1 MKQYRIQG
9 RISNSNIIVEF
20 FNNLLSIMDRTTA
33 QRISMEIEHSYS
45 TTHQL
50 HIIDNCEALYSEAA
64 EHTFCPR

>member
-9 RISNSNIIVEF
+9 RISNSKVIVEF

-33 QRISMEIEHSYS
+33 QRISMEIECSNS

-50 HIIDNCEALYSEAA
+50 HIIDKCEALYPETA
-64 EHTFCPR
+64 EHTFCP